1 MLNIF
6 TSKRLAYQ
14 FPLKQEGAIKVRF
27 NGPWWWFENQA
38 ACGVSTADLK
48 HRAVGRQKE
57 KKKKRSEH
65 FQHLECLFSLYGFRI
80 EAATAVLSK
89 CFKNSACGGC

>member
-1 MLNIF
+1 MLNILA
-6 TSKRLAYQ
+6 SKRLAYQ

-57 KKKKRSEH
+57 KKKKDQNIFNIWNAYSLCMASE
-65 FQHLECLFSLYGFRI
+65 
-80 EAATAVLSK
+80 
-89 CFKNSACGGC
+89 